1 MSLPP
6 RILSIGQCGVD
17 HAAISRL
24 FRDEFGLAVDGAD
37 SLTDAEELFGSNIY
51 ALVLVN
57 RVLDADGS
65 SGISVLRDLIA
76 RHASVPMMLVS
87 NYPDAQQEAMRH
99 GAVEGFGKSSLNHE
113 RTRTLL
119 RDVLKL
125 T

>member
-1 MSLPP
+1 MSPSP

-24 FRDEFGLAVDGAD
+24 FRTEFSVTVDSAD
-37 SLTDAEELFGSNIY
+37 SLPEADELLGDNTY

-65 SGISVLRDLIA
+65 SGVSVLQNLIA
-76 RHASVPMMLVS
+76 RHPSVPMMLIS
-87 NYPDAQQEAMRH
+87 NYPDAQQEAMRL
-99 GAVEGFGKSSLNHE
+99 GAVEGFGKSSLHHD

-119 RDVLKL
+119 RNVLNPP
-125 T
+125 

>member
-1 MSLPP
+1 MSTSP

-24 FRDEFGLAVDGAD
+24 FRDEFDLAVDGAD
-37 SLTDAEELFGSNIY
+37 SLPETEELFASNTY

-65 SGISVLRDLIA
+65 SGISILQGLIA
-76 RHASVPMMLVS
+76 RHPSVPMMLVS

-99 GAVEGFGKSSLNHE
+99 GAVEGFGKSSLHDE
-113 RTRTLL
+113 RTRALL
-119 RDVLKL
+119 RDVLNL